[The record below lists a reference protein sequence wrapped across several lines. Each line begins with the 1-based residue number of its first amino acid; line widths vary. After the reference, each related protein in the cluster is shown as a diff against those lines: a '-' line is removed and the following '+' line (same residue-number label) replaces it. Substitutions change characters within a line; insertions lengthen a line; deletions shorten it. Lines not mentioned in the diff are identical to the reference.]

1 MSRFSPTPPR
11 PRPDLASL
19 VLRVTVGG
27 LMLFHGVDKI
37 MNGVGWMGGMLE
49 GKGFPAAMAYGV
61 YVGEIVAPILLILGV
76 AMRSSALAIVFTMAM
91 ATYLLHAGDL
101 LSVGDHGEYALELQ
115 VFYSFGAI
123 AAALMGPGRYAVR
136 TRGWLAKL

>member
-1 MSRFSPTPPR
+1 
-11 PRPDLASL
+11 
-19 VLRVTVGG
+19 
-27 LMLFHGVDKI
+27 MLFHGVDKI